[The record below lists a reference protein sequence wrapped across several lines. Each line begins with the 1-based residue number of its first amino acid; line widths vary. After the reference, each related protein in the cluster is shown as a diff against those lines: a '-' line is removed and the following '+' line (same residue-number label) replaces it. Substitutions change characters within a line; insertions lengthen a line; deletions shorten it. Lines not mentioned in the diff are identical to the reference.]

1 MKKLLPIGIDS
12 FREIRETDRYYV
24 DKTLVIRDFFEF
36 GDKVAL
42 ITRPRRFGKT
52 LNMTTVME
60 FFDVTA
66 DSKGLFEGLAIMGTE
81 YSDLI
86 NSRPVLFFSFKDCK
100 ARTAES
106 LLFQIADVVATEY
119 TKYSK
124 VFEGQIDLSNDIFC
138 SFSLIHK
145 KLRHRD
151 INVDFLAISIKE
163 LMRAVCEHYKTKPIV
178 LIDEYDQP
186 ILSSV
191 EHGYH
196 DELKDF
202 FSGFYGGAL
211 KGQAS
216 LHQAL
221 LTGIQRVAKESIFSQ
236 LNNVKVYTVCDTRY
250 SQHFGLTKGEAG
262 ELLSHFGLGLGD
274 AVKMK
279 YDGYIFGKEEM
290 YNPWSILY
298 YAETGALENYWV
310 NTSTNFLIRKSISEA
325 GSMFREGFDKLVA
338 EGAWEIDTD
347 LTCSFIEL
355 ANDDTLWG
363 LLINSGYL
371 TVVSREVGS
380 TAMTVRIPNGE
391 VRFEFLKIIAG
402 WSGVGSKQLDK
413 MFRFLLARDLEGFMR
428 IYQEIVLTCTS
439 FAGAK
444 ENAYHMLFLGMCI
457 TLTGLY
463 RITSNIEA
471 GHGRSDIRMESLS
484 AARPHIVIEFKQG
497 EDIDGLKDA
506 ALAQIMENRYYA
518 GLSGECLCIGIAHDK
533 KRCAAAHQLMHCGG

>member
-1 MKKLLPIGIDS
+1 
-12 FREIRETDRYYV
+12 
-24 DKTLVIRDFFEF
+24 
-36 GDKVAL
+36 
-42 ITRPRRFGKT
+42 
-52 LNMTTVME
+52 
-60 FFDVTA
+60 
-66 DSKGLFEGLAIMGTE
+66 
-81 YSDLI
+81 
-86 NSRPVLFFSFKDCK
+86 
-100 ARTAES
+100 
-106 LLFQIADVVATEY
+106 
-119 TKYSK
+119 
-124 VFEGQIDLSNDIFC
+124 
-138 SFSLIHK
+138 
-145 KLRHRD
+145 
-151 INVDFLAISIKE
+151 
-163 LMRAVCEHYKTKPIV
+163 MRAVCEHYKIKPIV

-211 KGQAS
+211 KGQNS

-221 LTGIQRVAKESIFSQ
+221 LTGIQRIAKESIFSQ

-250 SQHFGLTKGEAG
+250 SQHFGLTEGEAG
-262 ELLSHFGLGLGD
+262 EILSHYGLGLDD

-428 IYQEIVLTCTS
+428 IYQEIVFTCTS

-457 TLTGLY
+457 TLSDLY
-463 RITSNIEA
+463 KITSNIEA
-471 GHGRSDIRMESLS
+471 GLGRSDIRMESLS
-484 AARPHIVIEFKQG
+484 PKRPHIVIEFKQG
-497 EDIDGLKDA
+497 EDIDGLKEE
-506 ALAQIMENRYYA
+506 ALAQIMENRYFA
-518 GLSGECLCIGIAHDK
+518 GLSEECLCIGIAHDK
-533 KRCAAAHQLMHCGG
+533 KRCAAARQLVQS